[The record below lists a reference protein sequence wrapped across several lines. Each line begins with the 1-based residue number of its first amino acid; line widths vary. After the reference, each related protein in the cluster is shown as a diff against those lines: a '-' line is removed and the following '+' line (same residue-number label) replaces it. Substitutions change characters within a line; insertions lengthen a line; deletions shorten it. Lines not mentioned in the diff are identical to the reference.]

1 MCRAAKRCV
10 LVLFARFSRAPSFLR
25 SDVRHR
31 GGWATPPSA
40 LLRSCDASPRIS
52 LTHIPCMY
60 PHDFLS
66 RHASFL
72 SLPFLPPASSL
83 PHTMTSN
90 MITGTFQY
98 GTWCSPADGGIQS
111 AAACMAAAADKGISY
126 ASEAGSDW
134 HTGCILHGGAFFS
147 SLEILLRNSFCLRS
161 RGASLARLRHSLIS
175 PPLLLTTLPTP

>member
-1 MCRAAKRCV
+1 MFDIVADGPRLPLLFLARATLLLASHSHTSRVCTPTT
-10 LVLFARFSRAPSFLR
+10 FSLDMRRSSLSPLSPS
-25 SDVRHR
+25 
-31 GGWATPPSA
+31 
-40 LLRSCDASPRIS
+40 
-52 LTHIPCMY
+52 
-60 PHDFLS
+60 
-66 RHASFL
+66 
-72 SLPFLPPASSL
+72 ASSL